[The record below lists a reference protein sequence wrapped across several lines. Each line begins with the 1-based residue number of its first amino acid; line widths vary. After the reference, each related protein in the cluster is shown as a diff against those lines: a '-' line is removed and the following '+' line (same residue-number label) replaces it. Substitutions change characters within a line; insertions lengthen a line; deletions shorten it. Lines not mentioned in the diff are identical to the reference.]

1 MVVGGNS
8 RLFTCSVAGL
18 FVCFGLPFDTRVRSF
33 KQKFAMTDVRKEANR
48 MGFASMADE
57 YSDTAMGLDFG
68 MLGEAGSLVG
78 VLDFG
83 LLCFAFCL
91 CA

>member
-1 MVVGGNS
+1 GA
-8 RLFTCSVAGL
+8 R
-18 FVCFGLPFDTRVRSF
+18 RIRSF

-68 MLGEAGSLVG
+68 MLGES
-78 VLDFG
+78 FWW
-83 LLCFAFCL
+83 
-91 CA
+91 